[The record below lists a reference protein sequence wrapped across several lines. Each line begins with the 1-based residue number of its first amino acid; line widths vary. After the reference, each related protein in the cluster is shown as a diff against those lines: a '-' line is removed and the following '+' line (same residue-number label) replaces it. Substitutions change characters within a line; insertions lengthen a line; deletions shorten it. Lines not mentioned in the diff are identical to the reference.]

1 MSSTSTCCSTTTSPT
16 ATRSAVTIIGAP
28 DPALGTAQVRPG
40 GAIRF
45 ASAPGAV
52 GTATIGYRIDD
63 GELTSDA
70 VLRVSILP
78 CGQAPPEAPNVFLQT
93 AYMQSIAVDLA
104 VYARNGTI
112 VDVGAPLLAPSGVI
126 TPAAGEN
133 GNIVFDYSV
142 VNVCRVRDTGTV
154 TIDVNQDPVAQPYQV
169 SMSRTQQ
176 RSILVSDLAT
186 DAEPLDD
193 RRRSPANRAG

>member
-1 MSSTSTCCSTTTSPT
+1 M
-16 ATRSAVTIIGAP
+16 A
-28 DPALGTAQVRPG
+28 
-40 GAIRF
+40 AIRF

-78 CGQAPPEAPNVFLQT
+78 CGQAPPDAPNVFLQT

-104 VYARNGTI
+104 TYARNGTI
-112 VDVGAPLLAPSGVI
+112 VDVGAPLLAASGVI

-133 GNIVFDYSV
+133 GNIVFNYSV
-142 VNVCRVRDTGTV
+142 VNICRVRDTGTV
-154 TIDVNQDPVAQPYQV
+154 TIDVNQDPVAQPYQT

-186 DAEPLDD
+186 DAEPLTISVADRPTGLGDD
-193 RRRSPANRAG
+193 RRWRMRRSTPSRTARRRARTSSRRRSRTRAD